1 MRRVMILVA
10 CGCMLEGC
18 RSEPSQTTQPAAT
31 VATPTNCS
39 GKVLTLTEDDGRRIK
54 SIGQDLLPIL
64 QYTQSHR
71 NNDPIPLDL
80 VTKIQAGGGSK
91 GLAEKTTFWLEHTPS
106 SDGDLCTALAV
117 LQQRFQAASDIT
129 K

>member
-54 SIGQDLLPIL
+54 SMA
-64 QYTQSHR
+64 HR
-71 NNDPIPLDL
+71 LKAVAL
-80 VTKIQAGGGSK
+80 VTGWKPCSG
-91 GLAEKTTFWLEHTPS
+91 
-106 SDGDLCTALAV
+106 
-117 LQQRFQAASDIT
+117 
-129 K
+129 